1 MRPFLFSNGL
11 PKVLASLPLAALASA
26 CVIYTGDDPSSSA
39 ASRGPDQ
46 ARDYALSGFSK
57 VDASAGVSVIL
68 SQGPYAVH
76 AQSRRGDLSNLKLEV
91 RGDTLVV
98 GRHQEWLNWG
108 RKPNYTITVSAPDYQ
123 GLGASSGSEVD
134 GQGLSLRNLRVEV
147 SSGAAVDLAGSCTDL
162 RVDVSSGADFDG
174 SKLQCETASVGAS
187 SGADADAFAT
197 RTASGDAS
205 SGADITFHGRPAS
218 ISKDTSSG
226 GSVHAL

>member
-1 MRPFLFSNGL
+1 MRPFL
-11 PKVLASLPLAALASA
+11 PKILLALPLAALASA

-39 ASRGPDQ
+39 AARGPDQ
-46 ARDYALSGFSK
+46 SRDYALAGFSK

-76 AQSRRGDLSNLKLEV
+76 AQSTRGDLSNLKLEV
-91 RGDTLVV
+91 HGDTLVV
-98 GRHQEWLNWG
+98 GRQQEWLNWG
-108 RKPNYTITVSAPDYQ
+108 RKPQYTVTVSAPDYQ
-123 GLGASSGSEVD
+123 GVGASSGSDVD
-134 GQGLSLRNLRVEV
+134 GKALSLRNLSVHV
-147 SSGAAVDLAGSCTDL
+147 SSGADVDLTGSCTDL
-162 RVDVSSGADFDG
+162 HVDVSSGADFDG
-174 SKLQCETASVGAS
+174 SKLQCQTASVGAS

-197 RTASGDAS
+197 QTASGDAS